1 MFLQTCKTFMY
12 RLFFTKEGDL
22 DLGWFFVGLMGLVG
36 SAGFMIE
43 VLKNGHG
50 SVAGWAFLG
59 SAFAS
64 VLIAAVPIA
73 KARILAQSRVPGDV
87 ASGIAESASEIVQG
101 FTPHQWV
108 SGDPDAGIL

>member
-1 MFLQTCKTFMY
+1 MFKTIKKFVY

-22 DLGWFFVGLMGLVG
+22 DLGWFFVGIMGLVG
-36 SAGFMIE
+36 SIGFLIE
-43 VLKNGHG
+43 VTGGSHA

-73 KARILAQSRVPGDV
+73 KARILAQSRVPGEI
-87 ASGIAESASEIVQG
+87 AAGIAESAAGSISSFVPQ
-101 FTPHQWV
+101 QWAV
-108 SGDPDAGIL
+108 GDPNAGVL